1 MARFIALDVIAFLLP
16 FLVYWGWLLLSRSP
30 KTHPKH
36 WEGSTLVVLSIVG
49 SLIILGSIVAFI
61 HLGGVRGEHYHP
73 AEFRD
78 GKIVPG
84 GFD

>member
-16 FLVYWGWLLLSRSP
+16 FLVYWGWLILSRSP
-30 KTHPKH
+30 KRHPKH
-36 WEGSTLVVLSIVG
+36 WEGSTLVVLSIIG
-49 SLIILGSIVAFI
+49 SLIILATIVAFI
-61 HLGGVRGEHYHP
+61 HLGGTGSQYHP